1 MDSIKKDLKA
11 RGLTDST
18 LDNRIGDYDEVSKML
33 GHSVTQT
40 TQIYTQCR
48 KLNLLSSINK
58 CKELEVVVR

>member
-33 GHSVTQT
+33 GHSVNQT

-48 KLNLLSSINK
+48 KLNLVQAINK
-58 CKELEVVVR
+58 CDGLVIRV